1 VGSSALTGLLVAIAA
16 MAAAGAF
23 GLWWRRRNGRV
34 VAEPPAERPSSE
46 QPAALDAGSEA
57 LARLGVAAGTPVTLL
72 QFSSAFC
79 APCRVARRICA
90 DLAGQ
95 RDGVTHL
102 EVDAESH
109 LDEVRALGVWRTP
122 TVLVVDAEGRIA
134 FRLTGAPTRAGL
146 AAAVES
152 LTAEAVGR

>member
-1 VGSSALTGLLVAIAA
+1 MGSSALTGLLVAIAA
-16 MAAAGAF
+16 LAAASAF

-34 VAEPPAERPSSE
+34 VARPPA
-46 QPAALDAGSEA
+46 QPAAVDAESEA

-90 DLAGQ
+90 DLADQ
-95 RDGVTHL
+95 WDGVAHL

-146 AAAVES
+146 AAAVGS
-152 LTAEAVGR
+152 LAAEAVGR